1 MAHGEKLVLVS
12 ADAGTAANTGY
23 QPDGNAFTGGTAGDV
38 GIWCLDVKDALTT
51 TTANAHCDGVGN
63 FLFHASNVVQA
74 ARFQITQQK
83 TSGPPTCSPILHAG
97 DLKRIEY
104 RIHVNEVAAT
114 ATWTPT
120 NAASTMFAIRLV
132 QLGSGLAG
140 GYNYQVSPQND
151 SLENVGK
158 VYYFEHTTPAA
169 GSSATTICDAVR
181 DSINGD
187 PTIPWSTNANGNA
200 TLVVTAKNMESD
212 FQALDVSTGT
222 ASWTG
227 GVDNYKAVGTDGE
240 GNGRQVVDAE
250 KLNEGYQGYHN
261 RIWLPSAPERF
272 AVAATDYDSIIY
284 TFDHG
289 PGSYNARMGNQINDA
304 AKYGDY
310 KVEHY
315 VTAAWTDGGSN
326 INEVLPIAAGTNEVI
341 DDFGW

>member
-12 ADAGTAANTGY
+12 ATAGTPANTGY
-23 QPDGNAFTGGTAGDV
+23 QPDGNAFTGGSAGDV

-74 ARFQITQQK
+74 ARFQFTQQK

-104 RIHVNEVAAT
+104 RIHVDEVQAT
-114 ATWTPT
+114 STYTPGAGQNNT
-120 NAASTMFAIRLV
+120 VFGIKLV
-132 QLGSGLAG
+132 MLGSGLAG
-140 GYNYQVSPQND
+140 DYEAQINPSNDTLERTGQVYYYETTSDASMTATEVADALIVAINAESNSPFIATGTGGGTCIVTAVNMETDFQCI
-151 SLENVGK
+151 NVG
-158 VYYFEHTTPAA
+158 P
-169 GSSATTICDAVR
+169 G
-181 DSINGD
+181 
-187 PTIPWSTNANGNA
+187 
-200 TLVVTAKNMESD
+200 
-212 FQALDVSTGT
+212 TGT
-222 ASWTG
+222 WSVA
-227 GVDNYKAVGTDGE
+227 KAVGTDGE
-240 GNGRQVVDAE
+240 GNGRQVVGAE

-272 AVAATDYDSIIY
+272 AAAATDYDSIVY

-310 KVEHY
+310 VVEHY

-326 INEVLPIAAGTNEVI
+326 INEVLPIAAGTNEVV